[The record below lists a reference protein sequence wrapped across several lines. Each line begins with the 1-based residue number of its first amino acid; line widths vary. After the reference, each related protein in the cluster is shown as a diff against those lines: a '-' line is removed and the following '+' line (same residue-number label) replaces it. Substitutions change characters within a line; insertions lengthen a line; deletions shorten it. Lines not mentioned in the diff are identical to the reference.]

1 MSDTTTGTAD
11 PLYNLLLLAQQA
23 LEDCLRYEQF
33 ACDARDAGDVEL
45 AKFFDELSEND
56 RDVAARAKDM
66 LRTRLND
73 EHAGQPSPGSDAIS
87 S

>member
-1 MSDTTTGTAD
+1 MTDTATGTAD

-23 LEDCLRYEQF
+23 LEDCLRYQHF
-33 ACDARDAGDVEL
+33 ACDARDSGDVEL

-73 EHAGQPSPGSDAIS
+73 EHAGI
-87 S
+87 